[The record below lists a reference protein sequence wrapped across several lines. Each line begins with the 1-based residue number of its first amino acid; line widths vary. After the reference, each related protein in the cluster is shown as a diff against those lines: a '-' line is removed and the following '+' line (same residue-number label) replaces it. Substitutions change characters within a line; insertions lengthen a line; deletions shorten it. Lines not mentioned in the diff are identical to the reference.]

1 MSAKQT
7 DAISAMTASCV
18 AKSADIDGNSRY
30 SPTPISGREG
40 GAVIRGISRSRWR
53 RAVYALVVCAMPV
66 LWSTASVVS
75 VQAAPGPGNE
85 DGILVTGSVTN
96 ITSSTLAMS
105 PGFSPGTHDY
115 VIHCASG
122 TNAITFTV
130 TAGGTTTTVT
140 KNLVE
145 NQPEIVQG
153 SGEPYWIRCLPHDF
167 PPITATATNGG
178 PSPGYYFTGTIIS
191 NPTYPTPYAMIL
203 DANGTPVWYQAA
215 SYGPNLAGATNVEL
229 LPNDTLAWSPINGP
243 GVGATP
249 GQGYLLFNLDTQTR
263 VQQASPVQ
271 PPDLHELIQLPN
283 GNRMEL
289 ATPTRSCATSGS
301 PDACPFGRPGPTPPA
316 FFPTVTNHSYV
327 DCVVQE
333 VGPSGNLVW
342 SWDAKDHVQ
351 FMENKIQNAVT
362 IGGNQYAD
370 VYHCNSIDVDPSGK
384 DVMVSLRDTSSV
396 YDINQATGKIIWKL
410 TGASPPTAASDIV
423 NDGAHVFKT
432 TDNISGQHDA
442 RFQSSDNSGTVDV
455 SLFDDHSSCT
465 PPSTCPPAA
474 PAQALQYRIVNSAT
488 PSVTRTFMYAAPD
501 GNPSAATGSF
511 RRYSVTGGDN
521 VIGWGFHGG
530 AGMTM
535 SEVNNAMQPLL
546 TFTFPNGL
554 YTYRVQK
561 VSTLPFDINLLRQ
574 AAGVPHPTSAR
585 QLVHFAK
592 LDGTTR
598 GASAVEVS
606 DSSIW
611 LEKNIGSNTFGRP
624 QLGATNGPFFGNVA
638 TYLADI
644 DGTGHASAIAVNTT
658 NTWIEKNQGDDTF
671 GPPVQA
677 AGEAPFFG
685 NVGTYAADLDGS
697 GKASLI
703 AVNTTDTWIEHNLGN
718 DHFGP
723 PQRAVGGVPFSGGVG
738 TFVADLDGSG
748 KASLIAVNS
757 NNIWIEHNL
766 GNDTFGAPQ
775 QAAGGLPFSGAVG
788 TYVADLD
795 GGGKASVIAAN
806 GNSIF
811 IEKNQGND
819 TFGSPQFAGS
829 GPPFFGAD
837 GTYVADLDGTG
848 KASLAAVNGNNIWIE
863 KNQGN
868 DTFGGPQLGV
878 SAGPFYGT
886 H

>member
-1 MSAKQT
+1 MIARAKPS
-7 DAISAMTASCV
+7 DAISAMTGVASLTV
-18 AKSADIDGNSRY
+18 LTLTGNSRY
-30 SPTPISGREG
+30 SPSPISGPQG
-40 GAVIRGISRSRWR
+40 GAIIRGISRSRWR
-53 RAVYALVVCAMPV
+53 RGLYALLVCAMPV
-66 LWSTASVVS
+66 LWSTSSVVS

-85 DGILVTGSVTN
+85 DGILVSGQVTS
-96 ITSSTLAMS
+96 ITAS
-105 PGFSPGTHDY
+105 PSPSPLSPTFSQNTHDY
-115 VIHCASG
+115 VIHCTAGS
-122 TNAITFTV
+122 NAITFNV
-130 TAGGTTTTVT
+130 NGTAFP

-167 PPITATATNGG
+167 PSITATATNGG
-178 PSPGYYFTGTIIS
+178 PSPGYYFTGTIIT
-191 NPTYPTPYAMIL
+191 NATYPTPYAMIL
-203 DANGTPVWYQAA
+203 DTNGTPVWYQAA
-215 SYGPNLAGATNVEL
+215 SYGSNLAGATNVEL
-229 LPNDTLAWSPINGP
+229 LPNDTVAWSPINGP

-249 GQGYLLFNLDTQTR
+249 GQGYLLYNLDTQTR
-263 VQQASPVQ
+263 VQQPSPAQ
-271 PPDLHELIQLPN
+271 PPDLHELLQLPN

-289 ATPTRSCATSGS
+289 ATPTRSCGTG
-301 PDACPFGRPGPTPPA
+301 PACPFGGTS

-327 DCVVQE
+327 DCFVEE
-333 VGPSGNLVW
+333 VDPSGNLVW

-351 FMENKIQNAVT
+351 FLENKIQNAVT

-410 TGASPPTAASDIV
+410 TGASPPAAASDIV

-465 PPSTCPPAA
+465 APSTCPPAA

-488 PSVTRTFMYAAPD
+488 PSAVRTFMYAAPD

-535 SEVNNAMQPLL
+535 SEVNDVGTPLL

-574 AAGVPHPTSAR
+574 TAGVPHPSSAR

-592 LDGTTR
+592 LDGTTH
-598 GASAVEVS
+598 GVSAVEVS

-611 LEKNIGSNTFGRP
+611 LEKNIGNDTFGRP
-624 QLGATNGPFFGNVA
+624 QLGATNGPFFGNVG
-638 TYLADI
+638 TYVADI
-644 DGTGHASAIAVNTT
+644 DGAGQASAIAVNTT
-658 NTWIEKNQGDDTF
+658 DTWIEKNQGNDTF
-671 GPPVQA
+671 GPSTRA
-677 AGEAPFFG
+677 AGEVPFYG
-685 NVGTYAADLDGS
+685 NVGTYVADLDGS

-703 AVNTTDTWIEHNLGN
+703 AVNTTNTWIEHNLGN
-718 DHFGP
+718 DRFGP
-723 PQRAVGGVPFSGGVG
+723 PQQAAGGVPFYGSVG
-738 TFVADLDGSG
+738 TYVADLDGSG

-757 NNIWIEHNL
+757 NNIWIERNL

-775 QAAGGLPFSGAVG
+775 QAAGNLPFSGGVG

-806 GNSIF
+806 GNSVF
-811 IEKNQGND
+811 VEKNLGND
-819 TFGSPQFAGS
+819 TFGSPQYAGA

-837 GTYVADLDGTG
+837 GTYVADLDGNG
-848 KASLAAVNGNNIWIE
+848 KASLIAVNGNNIWIE

-868 DTFGGPQLGV
+868 DTFGGPQLGA

-886 H
+886 R

>member
-1 MSAKQT
+1 
-7 DAISAMTASCV
+7 
-18 AKSADIDGNSRY
+18 
-30 SPTPISGREG
+30 
-40 GAVIRGISRSRWR
+40 
-53 RAVYALVVCAMPV
+53 VYALLVCATPV
-66 LWSTASVVS
+66 LWSTGSAVS

-122 TNAITFTV
+122 TNVITFTV
-130 TAGGTTTTVT
+130 IAGGTTTTVT

-178 PSPGYYFTGTIIS
+178 PSPGYYFTGTIIT
-191 NPTYPTPYAMIL
+191 NATYPTPYAMIL
-203 DANGTPVWYQAA
+203 DTNGTPVWYQAA

-263 VQQASPVQ
+263 VQQPSPVQ

-283 GNRMEL
+283 GDRMEL
-289 ATPTRSCATSGS
+289 ATPTRSCGNGT
-301 PDACPFGRPGPTPPA
+301 PTVACPFGGPT
-316 FFPTVTNHSYV
+316 FFNTVTNSSYV

-342 SWDAKDHVQ
+342 SWDAKDHIN
-351 FMENKIQNAVT
+351 FRENQIQNAVM
-362 IGGNQYAD
+362 IGGNPYAD
-370 VYHCNSIDVDPSGK
+370 VYHCNSIDFDPTSR
-384 DVMVSLRDTSSV
+384 DVMISLRNTSAV
-396 YDINQATGKIIWKL
+396 YDINHATSTIRWKL
-410 TGASPPTAASDIV
+410 GGTGNTAPLPDSEV
-423 NDGAHVFKT
+423 NLAI
-432 TDNISGQHDA
+432 TDAEGTISGQHDA
-442 RFQSSDNSGTVDV
+442 RFESASVPGGTDV
-455 SLFDDHSSCT
+455 SLFDDHTTC
-465 PPSTCPPAA
+465 PPPPNSTCPPAA
-474 PAQALQYRIVNSAT
+474 PARGVQYHIIYTSGSTGTAV
-488 PSVTRTFMYAAPD
+488 RTFNYPAPD

-511 RRYSVTGGDN
+511 RRYGGTGGDN

-530 AGMTM
+530 LGLTMT
-535 SEVNNAMQPLL
+535 EVNNAMQPLL

-561 VSTLPFDINLLRQ
+561 VATLPFDINLLRQ
-574 AAGVPHPTSAR
+574 TAGVPHPSSAP
-585 QLVHFAK
+585 QLAHFAK
-592 LDGTTR
+592 LDGTTH

-611 LEKNIGSNTFGRP
+611 LEKNLGNDTFGRP
-624 QLGATNGPFFGNVA
+624 QLGATNGPFFGNVG
-638 TYLADI
+638 TYVADI
-644 DGTGHASAIAVNTT
+644 DGAGKASAIAVNTT
-658 NTWIEKNQGDDTF
+658 DTWIEKNQGNDTF
-671 GPPVQA
+671 GPSTQA
-677 AGEAPFFG
+677 AGGVPFYG
-685 NVGTYAADLDGS
+685 NVGTYVADLDGS
-697 GKASLI
+697 GKGSLI

-723 PQRAVGGVPFSGGVG
+723 PQRAAGGVPFSGGIG
-738 TFVADLDGSG
+738 TYVADLDGSG
-748 KASLIAVNS
+748 KASLVAVNS

-766 GNDTFGAPQ
+766 GNDTFGPPQ
-775 QAAGGLPFSGAVG
+775 QAAGGVPFNGAVG

-795 GGGKASVIAAN
+795 GSGKASVIAAN
-806 GNSIF
+806 GNSVF

-878 SAGPFYGT
+878 SAGPFYGR